1 MAYAIGVAEPVSVF
15 VDCFGT
21 ETVALEK
28 IIATITKEFD
38 LTPNGIIAILGLKQP
53 IYSATASYGHFG
65 RKIFP
70 WEKLDKI
77 EVFKKLEE

>member
-1 MAYAIGVAEPVSVF
+1 MSVF

-28 IIATITKEFD
+28 IITTITEEFD
-38 LTPNGIIAILGLKQP
+38 LTPNGIIATLGLKQP

-65 RKIFP
+65 RNIFP
-70 WEKLDKI
+70 WERLDKV
-77 EVFKKLEE
+77 EVFKKLGE